1 MKAIVLAALLAAVWQ
16 TDTRWP
22 GWRQLYQDGKCIG
35 SLHPARG
42 VWCDYEGGK
51 WSAERK
57 LHAGCGCQPQ
67 CECDPQCGCVSGAT
81 PCQNG
86 CFQNFG
92 VDQTKLGGPE
102 AYKINGKPVT
112 KAQAEQAI
120 KGGQVPDD
128 AHKLRLT
135 VIGPEAE
142 RKQVL
147 ADLAALPALAEWKD
161 KLLVQAYPPDHWAV
175 AQAGFVTSGKP
186 TVYLQAPDGKVLHR
200 QDDYQDGAA
209 GLAKALRKADPDYK
223 PDKDKD
229 QRKDSPLS
237 RLPELPPWA
246 GVAGVSGALLLLLLG
261 AKRSAS

>member
-1 MKAIVLAALLAAVWQ
+1 MKAIVLAALLAANVWQ
-16 TDTRWP
+16 TDARWP

-51 WSAERK
+51 WSGEKK
-57 LHAGCGCQPQ
+57 LRDGCGCQPECQ
-67 CECDPQCGCVSGAT
+67 CDPDCGCVSGAT

-92 VDQTKLGGPE
+92 VDQTKLGGLE

-112 KAQAEQAI
+112 KAQAEKAI
-120 KGGQVPDD
+120 QGGQVPDD

-135 VIGPEAE
+135 VIGQESE

-147 ADLAALPALAEWKD
+147 ADLAASPALVPFKD
-161 KLLVQAYPPDHWAV
+161 KLLVQAYAPDHWAV
-175 AQAGFVTSGKP
+175 AQAGFVTTGKP

-200 QDDYQDGAA
+200 QDDYQDGAD

-223 PDKDKD
+223 PDKDQDK
-229 QRKDSPLS
+229 RKDPVLPG
-237 RLPELPPWA
+237 LPELPPWA
-246 GVAGVSGALLLLLLG
+246 PVAGLGGLVLLLLLG
-261 AKRSAS
+261 KRN